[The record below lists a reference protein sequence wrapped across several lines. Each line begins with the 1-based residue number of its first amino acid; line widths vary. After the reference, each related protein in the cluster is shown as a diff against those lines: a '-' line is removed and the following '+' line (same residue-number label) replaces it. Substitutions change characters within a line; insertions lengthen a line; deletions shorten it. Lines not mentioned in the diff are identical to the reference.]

1 MACFVVPMAEAIIV
15 SVAKKIIEKKQRKA
29 LTENCKLEE
38 GTSSGFDWSEKLG
51 WLNNLLWG
59 GVFLLALE
67 HIWHGE
73 VILWPPFLTAMK
85 NPSDIAPMLHEM
97 ALFGTSMAIVVT
109 IVWGIMV
116 FVTEYK
122 WKSIHKK
129 VYTED

>member
-1 MACFVVPMAEAIIV
+1 MACFVVPMAEAIVV
-15 SVAKKIIEKKQRKA
+15 SIAKNIIDKKQRKSVS
-29 LTENCKLEE
+29 ENSKSEE
-38 GTSSGFDWSEKLG
+38 GINSGFDWSQKLG